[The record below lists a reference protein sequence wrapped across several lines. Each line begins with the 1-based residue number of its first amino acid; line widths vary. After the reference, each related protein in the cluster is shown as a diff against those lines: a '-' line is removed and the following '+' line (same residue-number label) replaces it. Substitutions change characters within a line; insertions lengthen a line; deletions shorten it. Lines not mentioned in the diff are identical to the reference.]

1 MTTSRYYIKQLTSAE
16 LGEAKT
22 HEKYI
27 RLTNDFPYEEFFQ
40 TAGYQNGTVT
50 QIDFTAYDKD
60 NANEAISLKFIYYS
74 NSNKEKRIPSIG
86 NIFDARGVKVNDVV
100 VLESVTTN
108 GETKIYISFKNPD
121 SITLSPSTIY
131 YTIVNDERP
140 HNFTKE
146 SQNLPLQQIF
156 YGAPGTGKSF
166 YVDGKTTDENSIRT
180 TFHPDSDYASF
191 VGAYKPIMA
200 EMPMK
205 VVPVVLNNGASFNQ
219 NEGTYSEKRITYK
232 FVPQAFLKAYCNAWK
247 NLDEPYY
254 LVIEEINRGN
264 CAQVFGDLFQ
274 LLDRNDQGYS
284 SYAIEA
290 DEDIRRFISEDGEEY
305 KLSSLQ
311 IEDVWND
318 DHSKL
323 IAKGEDIANGAKLVL
338 PKNLHIWATMNT
350 SDQSL
355 FPIDSAFKRRWD
367 WEYMPIKYSNSAW
380 LIDIAG
386 VKYRWVDF
394 QTEINK
400 RIFDATE
407 SEDKQFGDYFVK
419 ADANNIISA
428 KLLLN
433 KVIFYLWNDVCKDG
447 DGDIFKINTDLDY
460 SKELDHS
467 KDEDITFSQFF
478 QGTDL
483 KLQQWMHYLG
493 IKPIEGS
500 DEEQEEEKHL
510 QEEGVKPADAKET
523 TYSKP
528 IYQALVESM
537 LSQIDNMDKDVSIFQ
552 NGFDWAFTNMP
563 GSYTRMSLSLD
574 APSRNKKATVKL
586 WIPAPSGYKDSAAC
600 FKYLKEHN
608 GENLV
613 HNIAEKYNCSFEEL
627 GIHSANPNPVV
638 GWKIIVPIT
647 FSEDNVEAESKLLMQ
662 IMSEMRSAF
671 DPIITDFQKK

>member
-1 MTTSRYYIKQLTSAE
+1 MIYIQPLRKNDINPSMGKQYEFGKAFFSSFGWEGGT
-16 LGEAKT
+16 T
-22 HEKYI
+22 HEITVNYKARTIKTSVKVRGDERGGDRVGADGKEYAI
-27 RLTNDFPYEEFFQ
+27 DGKLPLKNLLISGLGLNESHVGVVTLIFEALNDEGTNFNLY
-40 TAGYQNGTVT
+40 TVP
-50 QIDFTAYDKD
+50 
-60 NANEAISLKFIYYS
+60 E
-74 NSNKEKRIPSIG
+74 RIPSSLPTLKL
-86 NIFDARGVKVNDVV
+86 NED
-100 VLESVTTN
+100 LEH
-108 GETKIYISFKNPD
+108 F
-121 SITLSPSTIY
+121 
-131 YTIVNDERP
+131 
-140 HNFTKE
+140 
-146 SQNLPLQQIF
+146 PLQQIF

-166 YVDGKTTDENSIRT
+166 HVDGKTTDENSIRT

-274 LLDRNDQGYS
+274 LLDRNEQGYS

-290 DEDIRRFISEDGEEY
+290 DEDIRRFISEDGDEY

-323 IAKGEDIANGAKLVL
+323 IAKGEDIANGVKLVL

-367 WEYMPIKYSNSAW
+367 WEYMPIKYSNSTW

-394 QTEINK
+394 QKEINK
-400 RIFDATE
+400 RIYDATE
-407 SEDKQFGDYFVK
+407 SEDKKLGDYFVK
-419 ADANNIISA
+419 TDANNNISA

-447 DGDIFKINTDLDY
+447 DGDIFKINTDESDA
-460 SKELDHS
+460 SKI
-467 KDEDITFSQFF
+467 EDIKFSEFF
-478 QGTDL
+478 IDTDT
-483 KLQQWMHYLG
+483 KLQQWMRYLG
-493 IKPIEGS
+493 IEPIQGVDDFSKE
-500 DEEQEEEKHL
+500 DEERQAQIEAGTDEKDA
-510 QEEGVKPADAKET
+510 QKVK
-523 TYSKP
+523 YSKP
-528 IYQALVESM
+528 IYKAIIEDMIGELEGQTLA
-537 LSQIDNMDKDVSIFQ
+537 FFP
-552 NGFDWAFTNMP
+552 NGFDWAFTDMP
-563 GSYTRMSLSLD
+563 KSYTRTTLTLD
-574 APSRNKKATVKL
+574 SNANTAYVKL
-586 WIPAPSGYKDSAAC
+586 WIPAASGYSNSREC
-600 FKYLKEHN
+600 FEYLKEHN
-608 GENLV
+608 GETIIKG
-613 HNIAEKYNCSFEEL
+613 IAEKNGLQIEEL
-627 GIHSANPNPVV
+627 GKKSTNPKPVLGWSMKLPMAFTEESTSAN
-638 GWKIIVPIT
+638 
-647 FSEDNVEAESKLLMQ
+647 AERLLQLMT
-662 IMSEMRSAF
+662 EVRSAF
-671 DPIITDFQKK
+671 DPIITAFQKK